1 MVTDTETDIL
11 QRILEA
17 ESESLTPEAARY
29 VLTLQFRSRD
39 HRRIEELAAKSNEG
53 TLSAQERDELE
64 RYNRVRLL
72 LVRLKS
78 TARRILDGAGDVGP
92 TV

>member
-1 MVTDTETDIL
+1 MVTDTESDIL

-17 ESESLTPEAARY
+17 ESDSLTPEAARY
-29 VLTLQFRSRD
+29 VLTLQFRPHD

-53 TLSAQERDELE
+53 TLAPRERDELE
-64 RYNRVRLL
+64 RFNRVRLL

-78 TARRILDGAGDVGP
+78 MARRVLNETDKAGP
-92 TV
+92 T